1 MTKGLFVGL
10 LAGLLGAAIFAGPV
24 RAAEE
29 KPKAFIVLVGIDSY
43 ADKQIKARKHAEA
56 DVKALYD
63 LFTNPKYLG
72 VDKDHI
78 KLLLGG
84 KDDKHPSEA
93 ATHEN
98 IIKELHWA
106 VSHAGKDDLLIFAF
120 MGQGAPVGDRVCFLG
135 TDSTFKDRSKNA
147 VTGAEIEHELSKL
160 KSQHFCALIDVSFK
174 GIDVGK
180 EVVAEPKPE
189 DLYKIFLGDS
199 DKEDPTPPPGRVV
212 FLATNGLSQSLDL
225 EKHGLFT
232 KALLDGLHGKADKE
246 GYEPDGIVTVD
257 ELVEFLNQEVPRL
270 AREHG
275 QTKAEKEQL
284 YHVLGGRT
292 SHFPLT
298 NNPDAY
304 PKAQERLTKLAK
316 LAEDQ
321 KITPEIA
328 EEGQKLLSR
337 MPKLKTM
344 QELRKD
350 YQKLVDGSLPVEDF
364 LKDRTKLYASM
375 KMKKAECLEYAAK
388 VMSAVQMV
396 REGYVK
402 ETSPGDLVVWA
413 IQGLLRRVDE
423 KSMLADLKDQLKKA
437 KTMKDAGLTTLLADV
452 REKLGKRED
461 LEKNKDV
468 DISVQ
473 EMLRHL
479 DPYTNYISA
488 DDLNRIKTEMT
499 GKFYGI
505 GIQIRKDVTRDMLVV
520 VTPIKGSPA
529 YKAGLK
535 QGDVITKVTCY
546 HDKKGNELEKPE
558 VISTK
563 GLPLSDAV
571 SRILGKPGTKV
582 TVTVER
588 QVKGE
593 DDKVETKTL
602 NFDIVR
608 GAVEVESVMGV
619 KRKGDD
625 SWDYMIDPESRICYV
640 RLTSFARNT
649 YRDLHKIVKEL
660 SSEKPGIRGFILD
673 LRFNPGGL
681 LDSAVKICDLFI
693 DDGVIVSIRPRVG
706 KEVSYSG
713 EHDGSYLNFPMVC
726 LINGGSASGS
736 EIVAGCLQ
744 DHRRAIIMGERSY
757 GKGSV
762 QNIQPFEQTGGEIKL
777 TTATFWRPSG
787 KNINKS
793 STKGSDD
800 EDWGIIPDKGYV
812 LKLTPKEREE
822 LADQQR
828 DTEIIARRDL
838 PVKETKPTEFK
849 DQQLEKALDY
859 LRGQIKTASKAPT
872 KKAG

>member
-1 MTKGLFVGL
+1 MTKALFVGL
-10 LAGLLGAAIFAGPV
+10 LGGLLGAAVLAGPV
-24 RAAEE
+24 RAADET
-29 KPKAFIVLVGIDSY
+29 PKAFIVLVGINEY
-43 ADKQIKARKHAEA
+43 PDKQIKPRKHAEA
-56 DVKALYD
+56 DVKALYH
-63 LFTNPKYLG
+63 LFTDKKYFG

-84 KDDKHPSEA
+84 KDDKDPHED

-98 IIKELHWA
+98 IVKALHWA
-106 VSHAGKDDLLIFAF
+106 VSHAGRDDLVIFSF
-120 MGQGAPVGDRVCFLG
+120 FGQGAPVGERTCFFG
-135 TDSTFKDRSKNA
+135 TDSTFKDRIKTA
-147 VTGAEIEHELSKL
+147 LTGAEIENEMSKL
-160 KSQHFCALIDVSFK
+160 KSQHFCALIDVNFK
-174 GIDVGK
+174 GFDAGQ
-180 EVVAEPKPE
+180 ESVAEPNPM
-189 DLYKIFLGDS
+189 DLVKIFMGNT
-199 DKEDPTPPPGRVV
+199 DKEDATPPPGRVV
-212 FLATNGLSQSLDL
+212 FLATNGLTQSIDL

-232 KALLDGLHGKADKE
+232 KILLDGLRGAADKE
-246 GYEPDGIVTVD
+246 GYEPDGLVTVD
-257 ELVEFLNQEVPRL
+257 ELVEYMNKELPSL
-270 AREHG
+270 ARTNG
-275 QTKAEKEQL
+275 KTKAEKEQV
-284 YHVLGGRT
+284 HFILGGRT

-298 NNPDAY
+298 FNPEVY
-304 PKAQERLTKLAK
+304 PKAQERLAKLAK
-316 LAEDQ
+316 LAED
-321 KITPEIA
+321 KTITAEIA

-337 MPKLKTM
+337 MPKLKAM

-350 YQKLVDGSLPVEDF
+350 YQKLVDGSLPTDDF
-364 LKDRTKLYASM
+364 LKARTKLYASM
-375 KMKKAECLEYAAK
+375 KLKPSESLEYATK
-388 VMSAVQMV
+388 VMQAVQMV

-402 ETSPGDLVVWA
+402 ETSQGDLVAWA

-423 KSMLADLKDQLKKA
+423 KGLLADLKDELKKA
-437 KTMKDAGLTTLLADV
+437 KTMKEAELTKLLTQV

-461 LEKNKDV
+461 LDKNKDV

-473 EMLRHL
+473 QMLTHL
-479 DPYTNYISA
+479 DPYTNYITA
-488 DDLNRIKTEMT
+488 DDLSRIKTEMT

-505 GIQIRKDVTRDMLVV
+505 GIQIRKDVTRDMLMV

-535 QGDVITKVTCY
+535 QGDIITEVTCY
-546 HDKKGNELEKPE
+546 EDKKGNKLEQPE

-563 GLPLSDAV
+563 GLALSDAV
-571 SRILGKPGTKV
+571 SRILGKPGSKV
-582 TVTVER
+582 KVSIER
-588 QVKGE
+588 QFKGE
-593 DDKVETKTL
+593 GDKVETKTM

-619 KRKGDD
+619 KRKDDD
-625 SWDYMIDPESRICYV
+625 SWDYLIDPESRICYV

-649 YRDLHKIVKEL
+649 FRDLNKVVKEL
-660 SSEKPGIRGFILD
+660 SSEKPGIKGFILD

-706 KEVSYSG
+706 REVSYSG
-713 EHDGSYLNFPMVC
+713 EHEGSFLNFPMVC

-736 EIVAGCLQ
+736 EIVGGCLQ
-744 DHRRAIIMGERSY
+744 DHKRAIIMGERSY

-793 STKGSDD
+793 STKGSED
-800 EDWGIIPDKGYV
+800 EDWGIIPDKGY
-812 LKLTPKEREE
+812 LMKLTPKERDE

-838 PVKETKPTEFK
+838 PTKETKTSEFK
-849 DQQLEKALDY
+849 DRQLEKALDY